1 MTFDFKMLQLKSMSL
16 NLHQNADKSNIQK
29 PVIFSRTIYPSGAP
43 ILPDLLRYSRCG
55 GTVLQYSVTP
65 DALYLRQ
72 TRHLQ
77 NLGNTL
83 LTLKREVHGV

>member
-1 MTFDFKMLQLKSMSL
+1 MNVGF
-16 NLHQNADKSNIQK
+16 HQNADKSNIRK

-43 ILPDLLRYSRCG
+43 ILPDLLRYSRRG

-65 DALYLRQ
+65 DAPEQRDFAGAQLAYLRQ

-77 NLGNTL
+77 NLGIT
-83 LTLKREVHGV
+83 

>member
-1 MTFDFKMLQLKSMSL
+1 MSVGF
-16 NLHQNADKSNIQK
+16 HQNADKSNIRK
-29 PVIFSRTIYPSGAP
+29 PVIFSRTIYLSGEP
-43 ILPDLLRYSRCG
+43 ILPDLLCYSRRG

-77 NLGNTL
+77 NLGNKGKIEYPL
-83 LTLKREVHGV
+83 VPQMDLDNS